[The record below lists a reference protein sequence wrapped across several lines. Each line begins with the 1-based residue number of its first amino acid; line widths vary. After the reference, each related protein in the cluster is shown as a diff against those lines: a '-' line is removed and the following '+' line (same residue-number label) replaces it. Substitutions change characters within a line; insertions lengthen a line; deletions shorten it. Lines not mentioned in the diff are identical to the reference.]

1 MHKVVYPSHSKHNY
15 YAKQIISAYVLK
27 KGPVPLNPFMN
38 WGYFLDDMV
47 DRDLVRKANTR
58 LIELSNEI
66 WQFGEISNG
75 CYHELLLGMKRS
87 IPIKFFTIGGQIDMI
102 KPIGDLNDLI
112 FEQELADEIDI
123 EEFRQRLKE
132 YQSSK
137 STSISD

>member
-1 MHKVVYPSHSKHNY
+1 
-15 YAKQIISAYVLK
+15 
-27 KGPVPLNPFMN
+27 MN

-87 IPIKFFTIGGQIDMI
+87 IPIKFFTVGGQIDMI